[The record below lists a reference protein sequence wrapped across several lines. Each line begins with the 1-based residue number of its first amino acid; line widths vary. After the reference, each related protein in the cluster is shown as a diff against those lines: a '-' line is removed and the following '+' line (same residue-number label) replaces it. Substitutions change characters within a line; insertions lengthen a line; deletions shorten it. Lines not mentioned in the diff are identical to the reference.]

1 MQDNNS
7 AAISVQEK
15 NSAGIASYLC
25 RIITLQEYSYLCR
38 QENNSAGISV
48 QNTNSAAISAHDNNS
63 VGLAFV
69 VSDLCL
75 QVIWA

>member
-7 AAISVQEK
+7 AAISVQDK
-15 NSAGIASYLC
+15 NSAGIASYRC
-25 RIITLQEYSYLCR
+25 RIITLQEYSYLCM

-48 QNTNSAAISAHDNNS
+48 QNTNSAGISVHDDNS
-63 VGLAFV
+63 VVLASV
-69 VSDLCL
+69 VWDLCL